1 MRKWVVGILA
11 AAVLVAAAAAEL
23 EGVSL
28 PNTVTVGG
36 ATLHLNGMGVRVKKV
51 AFIGVKVYVA
61 GLYLAEKSSD
71 PAKIVAADTP
81 KQLVMHFLYKE
92 VGKAKLVEA
101 WNEGFEKNAAG
112 KMGALKARIDKFNG
126 LWSDMRSGERAVLT
140 YLPGTGVEV
149 EIKGQKVG
157 TIEGK
162 DFADALFSIWLG
174 PNPPNE
180 DLKNGLLGK

>member
-1 MRKWVVGILA
+1 MRKWAVGLLA
-11 AAVLVAAAAAEL
+11 VAVLLSAAAAEL

-28 PNTVTVGG
+28 PNTVTAGG

-71 PAKIVAADTP
+71 PAKILAADAP
-81 KQLVMHFLYKE
+81 RQLIMHFLYKE

-101 WNEGFEKNAAG
+101 WNEGFEKNAG
-112 KMGALKARIDKFNG
+112 DKSGALKARIETFNG
-126 LWSDMRSGERAVLT
+126 FWPDMKSGDRAVLT
-140 YLPGTGVEV
+140 YIPGTGVEV
-149 EIKGQKVG
+149 EIKGQKAG

>member
-1 MRKWVVGILA
+1 MRRWVVGILA
-11 AAVLVAAAAAEL
+11 VAILVAAAAAEL

-28 PNTVTVGG
+28 SNTVTAGG
-36 ATLHLNGMGVRVKKV
+36 TTLHLNGMGVRVKKV

-61 GLYLAEKSSD
+61 GLYLVEKSSD
-71 PAKIVAADTP
+71 PAQILNADAP
-81 KQLVMHFLYKE
+81 RQLVMHFLYKE

-101 WNEGFEKNAAG
+101 WNEGFEKNA
-112 KMGALKARIDKFNG
+112 KDQVGALKARIEKFNG
-126 LWSDMRSGERAVLT
+126 LWPDMKSGDRAVLT